1 MARFDRY
8 LIGQLMV
15 LFGFFSLVLVG
26 VYWVNRAVILFDD
39 LVADGHSA
47 MIFLEF
53 TLLWLPKVIAMVLPM
68 AAFAATVHVVNRLA
82 GESELTV
89 MQATGFSPWRIAR
102 PVGVFGLIVAAL
114 MAALTNLLVPAA
126 DVELDRREAELSASV
141 SARLLREGTFL
152 HPTDGVTFYIREI
165 TAEGE
170 LRDVYLSDRRRADRP
185 VTYTAE
191 RAFLLRDGDNAQLV
205 MVEGLAQTLDA
216 DDLRLSVTRFEEF
229 AYDISRLIAAAQPS
243 RDKRSHLPTLTL
255 LADPAG
261 VAERIGTTRARVLE
275 EAHMRLQQ
283 PLLAVVAALI
293 GVATLLA
300 GGFSRMGLGPQIALA
315 VMLLVVV
322 KMVEGALGNLVQS
335 VARAWP
341 AVYLPSVVGLA
352 IAGALLAYAA
362 RTRRRPAPR
371 GGAAA

>member
-1 MARFDRY
+1 
-8 LIGQLMV
+8 MV

-229 AYDISRLIAAAQPS
+229 AYDISRLIAAAQPA